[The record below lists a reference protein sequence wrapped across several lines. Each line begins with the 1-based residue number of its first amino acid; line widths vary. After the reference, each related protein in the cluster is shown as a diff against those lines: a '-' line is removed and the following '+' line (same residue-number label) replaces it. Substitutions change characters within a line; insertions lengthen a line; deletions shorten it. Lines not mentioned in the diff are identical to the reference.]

1 MQPPTAFDFI
11 HRANA
16 DYIDQMQQRYQ
27 RDPRSVPEAWQA
39 FFAGFEIGLSRSDQ
53 AAQNGRLPGDH
64 TGNGQSG
71 NGQAGGGQA
80 ASDGNLTSEQVE
92 QHAPPLSMGVYD
104 MVHSFRELG
113 HFVAHLDPLGHD
125 RGDHPLLRLDNFGMG
140 EADLDRQVGQGSFL
154 GKTDGT
160 LRDLIDK
167 LRNTYCRTIGVE
179 YIGISDKAQRDWLQ
193 ERMEP
198 IFNRPAVS
206 PADTRALAF
215 QLVAAEEFEQ
225 FLARSQTGAKRFGLE
240 GGEAFIPLVNAII
253 EHGAGV
259 GGEQFIMSM
268 AHRGR
273 LNALA
278 HVMNKPYET
287 LLSEF
292 AGTNLPNSE
301 VGGDGDVKYHLGYA
315 NERPVSSAQG
325 ALKVK
330 VSLLPNPS
338 HLELINPVAQG
349 IVRAKQAI
357 FGDKGRSRVVP
368 ICVHG
373 DAAFTGQGVVAETLS
388 LSELA
393 GFATGG
399 TIHIIIN
406 NQIGFTTSPRQGRFT
421 PYPTDVAKAIQ
432 APIFHVNGDDPEA
445 VIWAAKLAIEFR
457 QRFKCDVMID
467 LWCYRRNG
475 HNEQD
480 EPSFTQPVM
489 YREIAS
495 HPTVRSIYE
504 KQLLAEGRI
513 AQSELDAMKA
523 RVIDRLNIARDLAKE
538 TKTREKVPSFKGA
551 WAGFGRAGTDWSAKT
566 NVSKDVLKKVV
577 SSQQTL
583 PAGFTVHPK
592 LQRTLL
598 EKRVEMVNTGK
609 NIDWGCAEML
619 AFGSLLLE
627 GTNVRLT
634 GQDVERGTFS
644 HRHAVLFDYQTGEP
658 YYPLANLPADT
669 GKKQGHFT
677 VINSMLS
684 EFAVLGFEWGYA
696 SADPRN
702 LVLWEAQFGDF
713 VNGAQPII
721 DQILVA
727 AESKWRYANGLVM
740 LLPHGYEGQGPEH
753 SNAYVERF
761 LGMCAEE
768 NIQVAIPSTPAQY
781 FHLLRR
787 QIHRKFRKP
796 LVSMMPKALLK
807 KDGCLSEIAEF
818 TDASFQNVIDDPAM
832 ANADRSKVRRVLVCT
847 GKAYYT
853 LRDGRTAAERDGDVA
868 IVRVEQ
874 LYPFPGVE
882 LAGVL
887 AKYPRKEELFWV
899 QEEPQNRGAWTY
911 MEPRLR
917 RLLPELPARY
927 IGRDAAAS
935 PATGSAKEH
944 ALDER
949 EFVATAM
956 DVPPEKKS
964 ADKNGTALIANG
976 TLTAPKAATH

>member
-1 MQPPTAFDFI
+1 MQPPTAFDFVN
-11 HRANA
+11 RANA

-39 FFAGFEIGLSRSDQ
+39 FFAGFEIGLNRAEAGASNET
-53 AAQNGRLPGDH
+53 NGRVH
-64 TGNGQSG
+64 
-71 NGQAGGGQA
+71 A
-80 ASDGNLTSEQVE
+80 APSPDGV
-92 QHAPPLSMGVYD
+92 APADDAIPITMGVYD

-125 RGDHPLLRLDNFGMG
+125 RGDHPLLRIDNFGMN
-140 EADLDRQVGQGSFL
+140 ESDLVRQVGQGSFL
-154 GKTDGT
+154 GKTDGS

-167 LRNTYCRTIGVE
+167 LYKTYCSTIGVE

-198 IFNRPAVS
+198 ILNHPKLSAQETKS
-206 PADTRALAF
+206 LMF
-215 QLVAAEEFEQ
+215 QLVAAEEFEL
-225 FLARSQTGAKRFGLE
+225 FLAKTQGSSAKRFGLE

-253 EHGAGV
+253 EQGATL

-278 HVMNKPYET
+278 HVLNKPYET

-292 AGTNLPNSE
+292 AGTNRPSGNM
-301 VGGDGDVKYHLGYA
+301 VGDGDVKYHLGYA
-315 NERPVSSAQG
+315 NERPVNSTEG

-338 HLELINPVAQG
+338 HLELIDPVMQG
-349 IVRAKQAI
+349 ITRAKQAI
-357 FGDKGRSRVVP
+357 FGDKGRGRVVP

-373 DAAFTGQGVVAETLS
+373 DAAFTGQGVVVETLS

-406 NQIGFTTSPRQGRFT
+406 NQIGYTTPPRQGRFT

-445 VIWAAKLAIEFR
+445 VIWAGKLAIEFR
-457 QRFKCDVMID
+457 QQFKCDVMID

-475 HNEQD
+475 HNEAD
-480 EPSFTQPVM
+480 EPSYTQPVM
-489 YREIAS
+489 YREIAK
-495 HPTVRSIYE
+495 HPSVRHLYQQ
-504 KQLLAEGRI
+504 QLLNEKRI
-513 AQSELDAMKA
+513 AQSDLDAMKT
-523 RVIDRLNIARDLAKE
+523 RVLDRMNIAKDLAKE
-538 TKTREKVPSFKGA
+538 TKPREKVPSFSGV
-551 WAGFGRAGTDWSAKT
+551 WSGLGRAGSDWTAKT
-566 NVSKDVLKKVV
+566 NVSKDILKRIV
-577 SSQQTL
+577 STQQQL
-583 PAGFTVHPK
+583 PEDFTVNPK
-592 LQRTLL
+592 LQRVVLD
-598 EKRVEMVNTGK
+598 KRVEMVSGGK

-644 HRHAVLFDYQTGEP
+644 HRHAVLFDYETGEP
-658 YYPLANLPADT
+658 YYPLANLGVVD
-669 GKKQGHFT
+669 GHKQGTFT
-677 VINSMLS
+677 IINSMLS

-721 DQILVA
+721 DQILVS

-761 LGMCAEE
+761 LTMCAEE

-796 LVSMMPKALLK
+796 LVLMMPKALLR
-807 KDGCLSEIAEF
+807 KDGAMSDIAEF
-818 TDASFQNVIDDPAM
+818 TEGTFQTLIDDPAT
-832 ANADRSKVRRVLVCT
+832 ANADRDKVRRVLVCT
-847 GKAYYT
+847 GKVYYT
-853 LRDGRTAAERDGDVA
+853 LRDARTAAERDGDVA
-868 IVRVEQ
+868 IVRIEQ
-874 LYPFPGVE
+874 LYPFPAKE
-882 LAGVL
+882 LQAVL
-887 AKYPRKEELFWV
+887 AKYPRKQEVCWV
-899 QEEPQNRGAWTY
+899 QEEPQNRGAWTFI
-911 MEPRLR
+911 EPRLR
-917 RLLPELPARY
+917 AMLPDTIVCY
-927 IGRDAAAS
+927 VGREAAAS
-935 PATGSAKEH
+935 PATGSLKEH
-944 ALDER
+944 VQEER
-949 EFVATAM
+949 EFVAAAL
-956 DVPPEKKS
+956 DVPQKKS
-964 ADKNGTALIANG
+964 QVIDKVVQPGTAV
-976 TLTAPKAATH
+976 TAKDATAVSG

>member
-1 MQPPTAFDFI
+1 MQPPTAFDFVN
-11 HRANA
+11 RANA

-27 RDPRSVPEAWQA
+27 RDPRSVPDAWQA
-39 FFAGFEIGLSRSDQ
+39 FFAGFEIGMNRSEST
-53 AAQNGRLPGDH
+53 A
-64 TGNGQSG
+64 S
-71 NGQAGGGQA
+71 NGQANGEHGGN
-80 ASDGNLTSEQVE
+80 DQVDAE
-92 QHAPPLSMGVYD
+92 TRDRSLAEDNIPLNMGVYD

-125 RGDHPLLRLDNFGMG
+125 RGDHPLLRLDNFGMN
-140 EADLDRQVGQGSFL
+140 EADLNRQVGQGSFA
-154 GKTDGT
+154 GKTDGS
-160 LRDLIDK
+160 LLDLVTQ
-167 LRNTYCRTIGVE
+167 LYRTYCTTIGVE

-198 IFNRPAVS
+198 ILNHPKVS
-206 PADTRALAF
+206 PEETRTLMF
-215 QLVAAEEFEQ
+215 QLVAAEEFEH
-225 FLARSQTGAKRFGLE
+225 FLARTQSPGTKRFGLE

-253 EHGAGV
+253 EHGATL

-273 LNALA
+273 LNTLA
-278 HVMNKPYET
+278 HVLNKPYET

-292 AGTNLPNSE
+292 AGTNRPSAE

-315 NERPVSSAQG
+315 NERPVNSSQG

-338 HLELINPVAQG
+338 HLEMINPIAQG
-349 IVRAKQAI
+349 ITRAKQNI

-393 GFATGG
+393 GFSTGG

-406 NQIGFTTSPRQGRFT
+406 NQIGFTTPPRQGRFT

-457 QRFKCDVMID
+457 QQFKCDVMLD

-475 HNEQD
+475 HNESD

-489 YREIAS
+489 YREIAKHS
-495 HPTVRSIYE
+495 SVRAIYA
-504 KQLLAEGRI
+504 KQLLEEKRI
-513 AQSELDAMKA
+513 TQAELDAMKA
-523 RVIDRLNIARDLAKE
+523 RVLDRMSIARDLAKE
-538 TKTREKVPSFKGA
+538 TKPREKVPGFKGV
-551 WAGFGRAGTDWSAKT
+551 WSGMGRAGSDWTAKT
-566 NVSKDVLKKVV
+566 NVPREILKRVV
-577 SSQQTL
+577 ASQQRL
-583 PAGFTVHPK
+583 PEDFTVNPK
-592 LQRTLL
+592 LQRVVLD
-598 EKRVEMVNTGK
+598 KRVEMVNTGK

-644 HRHAVLFDYQTGEP
+644 HRHAVLFDYETGEP
-658 YYPLANLPADT
+658 YYPLANLT
-669 GKKQGHFT
+669 VVEGHKQGTFT

-721 DQILVA
+721 DQILVS
-727 AESKWRYANGLVM
+727 AESKWRYFNGLVM

-753 SNAYVERF
+753 SNAYIERF
-761 LGMCAEE
+761 LSMCAEE
-768 NIQVAIPSTPAQY
+768 NIQVAIPSTPGQY
-781 FHLLRR
+781 FHVLRR

-796 LVSMMPKALLK
+796 LVLMMPKALLK
-807 KDGCLSEIAEF
+807 KDGCLSDLAEL
-818 TDASFQNVIDDPAM
+818 TDGAFQTVIDDPAM
-832 ANADRSKVRRVLVCT
+832 AKADRDKVRRVLVCT
-847 GKAYYT
+847 GKVYYT
-853 LRDGRTAAERDGDVA
+853 LRDTRTAAERDGDVA

-874 LYPFPGVE
+874 LYPFPEAE
-882 LAGVL
+882 LQAVL
-887 AKYPRKEELFWV
+887 AKYSRKQEVCWV
-899 QEEPQNRGAWTY
+899 QEEPQNRGAWSFT
-911 MEPRLR
+911 EPRLR
-917 RLLPELPARY
+917 KMLPDTLVNY
-927 IGRDAAAS
+927 VGREAAAS
-935 PATGSAKEH
+935 PATGSMKEH
-944 ALDER
+944 LQEER
-949 EFVATAM
+949 EFAALAL
-956 DVPPEKKS
+956 DLPPQKKS
-964 ADKNGTALIANG
+964 PLVDTPVIEPLAQPVAVE
-976 TLTAPKAATH
+976 AAKDATPVSG